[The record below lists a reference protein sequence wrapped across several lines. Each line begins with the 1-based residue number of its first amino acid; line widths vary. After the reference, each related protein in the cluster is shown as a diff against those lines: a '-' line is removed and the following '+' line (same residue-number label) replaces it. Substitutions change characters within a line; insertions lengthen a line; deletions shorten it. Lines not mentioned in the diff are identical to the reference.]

1 MSPIRGE
8 YMDMET
14 MLEGWFMFREW
25 HAIQDFGRM
34 WRDHEGRKQLF
45 REAVDFWGYDDVYPD
60 EGEAPP
66 PAVWPQNPSHP
77 MTQVFY
83 H

>member
-1 MSPIRGE
+1 
-8 YMDMET
+8 MET
-14 MLEGWFMFREW
+14 MLEGWFMIREW

-45 REAVDFWGYDDVYPD
+45 REAVDFWGYGDVYPD

-66 PAVWPQNPSHP
+66 PAAWPQNPSHP